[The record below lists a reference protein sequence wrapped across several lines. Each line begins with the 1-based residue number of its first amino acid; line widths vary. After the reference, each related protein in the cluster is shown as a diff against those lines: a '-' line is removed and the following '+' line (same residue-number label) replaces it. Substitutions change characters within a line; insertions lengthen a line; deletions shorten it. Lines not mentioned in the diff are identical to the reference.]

1 MYYLAFDVSKD
12 KLDGVL
18 TNLRTKTE
26 YFKIDN
32 DRQSITDWL
41 NKVKLPKKLI
51 SGCEST
57 GGYHLLVLGVFVKR
71 GFDFKVINPILVKQF
86 TRTTIRKKKTDLIDS
101 LIIAKLLAQGEGYQI
116 NFHELDLT
124 AKTLQRGLG
133 KLTEEKHKF
142 SLMGQGLKLQG
153 QNEDLI
159 FLNNRFKEI
168 EDKIGE
174 TIREHVSFLK
184 KRYSKETVVR
194 LLESIPGIGFKLA
207 FTIWTEIGDIKR
219 FDSSNKLVAFSGLD
233 PKIRQ
238 SGHCLNNQGK
248 LTKRGS
254 PHLRRAL
261 FIAANVARRFDPELN
276 AYYEKKRSEGK
287 RYTVAVCAVTRKLV
301 SRIYAVWTRQ
311 TPYIKRE
318 KYNLREVDMLKVA
331 TEMATA

>member
-1 MYYLAFDVSKD
+1 MYYLAFDVSKN
-12 KLDGVL
+12 KLDGVI

-26 YFKIDN
+26 YFQINN
-32 DRQSITDWL
+32 DHQSIIDWL
-41 NKVKLPKKLI
+41 NKVKIPKKLI

-57 GGYHLLVLGVFVKR
+57 GGYHLLILRLFIEK
-71 GFDFKVINPILVKQF
+71 GFAFKVINPLLVKQF
-86 TRTTIRKKKTDLIDS
+86 TRTTIRKKKTDLTDS

-116 NFHELDLT
+116 NSQELDLT

-142 SLMGQGLKLQG
+142 SLMGQGLKFHK

-159 FLNNRFKEI
+159 SLNKRFEEI
-168 EDKIGE
+168 EDKIEE
-174 TIREHVSFLK
+174 TINGYVFCLK
-184 KRYSKETVVR
+184 ENYSKEPVIR

-219 FDSSNKLVAFSGLD
+219 FDNSKKLIAFAGLD

-261 FIAANVARRFDPELN
+261 FVAASVARMHDPELK
-276 AYYEKKRSEGK
+276 AYYDKKRSEGK
-287 RYTVAVCAVTRKLV
+287 KYTVAVCAVARKLIN
-301 SRIYAVWTRQ
+301 RIYVVWIRG
-311 TPYIKRE
+311 TPYVK
-318 KYNLREVDMLKVA
+318 KEVYSLDIQKAA
-331 TEMATA
+331 TEMVTA

>member
-1 MYYLAFDVSKD
+1 
-12 KLDGVL
+12 
-18 TNLRTKTE
+18 
-26 YFKIDN
+26 
-32 DRQSITDWL
+32 
-41 NKVKLPKKLI
+41 
-51 SGCEST
+51 
-57 GGYHLLVLGVFVKR
+57 LVLRAFVKR
-71 GFDFKVINPILVKQF
+71 GFIFKVINPLLVKQF
-86 TRTTIRKKKTDLIDS
+86 TRTTIRKKKTDITDS

-116 NFHELDLT
+116 NSQELDLT

-142 SLMGQGLKLQG
+142 SLMGQGLKFQE

-159 FLNNRFKEI
+159 SLDKRFKEI

-174 TIREHVSFLK
+174 IINGYVFYLK
-184 KRYSKETVVR
+184 ESYSKEPVIR

-207 FTIWTEIGDIKR
+207 FVIWTEIGDIKR
-219 FDSSNKLVAFSGLD
+219 FDSSKKLVAFSGLD

-254 PHLRRAL
+254 PYLRRAL
-261 FIAANVARRFDPELN
+261 FVAANVARRFDPELN
-276 AYYEKKRSEGK
+276 AYYEKKRSGGK

-318 KYNLREVDMLKVA
+318 VCNLKEVNMLKAA